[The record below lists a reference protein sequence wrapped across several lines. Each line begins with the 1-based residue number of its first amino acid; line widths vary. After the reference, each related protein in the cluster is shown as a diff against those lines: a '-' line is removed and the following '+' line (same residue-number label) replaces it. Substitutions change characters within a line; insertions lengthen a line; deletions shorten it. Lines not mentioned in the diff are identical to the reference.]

1 VRAVARDLADGV
13 RYVWRS
19 ALVRG
24 VLIVVAL
31 VLVAAAAKTPLETLF
46 VRDVLTEDATFAERA
61 RVLGL
66 VTTSWGLGMLLGSFA
81 APALARR
88 WHRERLLRLSIAAV
102 GLAVLLVSRTT
113 EFGTVLIAWLVAGA
127 ANSVGNVSYESL
139 LQERTPDEYRGRV
152 FAATEAVLD
161 AAYLGGAA
169 AAAVLASLLPVSAAF
184 AVSAA
189 ILFLAAV
196 LARVL
201 LPGPR
206 APKPEEVV
214 A

>member
-1 VRAVARDLADGV
+1 
-13 RYVWRS
+13 
-19 ALVRG
+19 
-24 VLIVVAL
+24 
-31 VLVAAAAKTPLETLF
+31 
-46 VRDVLTEDATFAERA
+46 
-61 RVLGL
+61 
-66 VTTSWGLGMLLGSFA
+66 
-81 APALARR
+81 
-88 WHRERLLRLSIAAV
+88 V